1 MPKMISIAR
10 VDRSKITADTMA
22 AHNAEFGAYAT
33 MLAAFPHAGDA
44 SQMAVLFDI
53 HDMEEMRRATRSD
66 EGDAKIRAFGFIEQL
81 DVYHEA

>member
-10 VDRSKITADTMA
+10 IERSKVPADVIA

-33 MLAAFPHAGDA
+33 MLATFHHAGDA
-44 SQMAVLFDI
+44 SQSAVLFEV
-53 HDMEEMRRATRSD
+53 HDLEGMRRVSHTD
-66 EGDAKIRAFGFIEQL
+66 EGDAKIRAFGFVEQL